1 MSSTATERFRVL
13 VEEGR
18 WAIAQRLL
26 EHLHVDRM
34 IVIDRARAAA
44 VPQHAAARTAAAHA
58 LLADITRAGHGVP
71 ADPAAELVAAVTRRE
86 LDHLPALLAA
96 LRIPY
101 GQRLSPTSPEPQ
113 PPPPRPRT
121 HPPATPR
128 ALSRPST
135 PRVAAPADSLAEQV
149 IVAIA
154 PPRPPADAPL
164 GPHSGH
170 QTTAQ
175 RADGSLLELPDR
187 FEDPEDRARIR
198 TQCATG
204 ELCCPVVDCAA
215 PALVLR
221 AGTQVRPDFAHR
233 PRTGVRHDPAEAWA
247 LRALALLQHAEER
260 DPSDGDRPGGGAADR
275 GAVRLLG
282 PTGRPASVAGAELV
296 LIATSHLH
304 FAHRARLADGRW
316 ADLVELPDALSDT
329 PTVRA
334 VDHNATTVWRI
345 SASAPRRLRRG
356 LHIDGLER
364 LRTALRFR

>member
-13 VEEGR
+13 VEEGH

-44 VPQHAAARTAAAHA
+44 VPQHAAARAAAAHA
-58 LLADITRAGHGVP
+58 LLADITRAGHDVP
-71 ADPAAELVAAVTRRE
+71 ADPAAEFVAAVTLRE
-86 LDHLPALLAA
+86 LDQLPALLAA

-101 GQRLSPTSPEPQ
+101 GQRLSPTPPEPQ
-113 PPPPRPRT
+113 PPPRQRD
-121 HPPATPR
+121 HPPASPRAPSPPGTPR
-128 ALSRPST
+128 L
-135 PRVAAPADSLAEQV
+135 AAPAESLAKQV

-170 QTTAQ
+170 QTTAL
-175 RADGSLLELPDR
+175 RADGSLLELPAR
-187 FEDPEDRARIR
+187 FEDPDDRARIR

-204 ELCCPVVDCAA
+204 DLCCPVVDCVA

-221 AGTQVRPDFAHR
+221 AGTQVRPHFAHR
-233 PRTGVRHDPAEAWA
+233 PRTGIRHDPTEAWA

-260 DPSDGDRPGGGAADR
+260 DPHDGDRPGGGAAPR

-282 PTGRPASVAGAELV
+282 PTGRPSSVAGAELV
-296 LIATSHLH
+296 LIATSHLR

-316 ADLVELPDALSDT
+316 VDLVELPDALRDT
-329 PTVRA
+329 PTIRA
-334 VDHNATTVWRI
+334 VDHDTTTVWRV
-345 SASAPRRLRRG
+345 SAAAPRRLRRG
-356 LHIDGLER
+356 LHVDGLER
-364 LRTALRFR
+364 LRTALRSR